1 MSQNNWSMNDKQK
14 KFVEILKENPEGIS
28 LYDIE
33 SKYGI
38 KFATGTIN
46 VLKTKGT
53 TTSKKVVYECN
64 IVRVD
69 NGQVVG
75 KTSKKVSLY
84 KLA

>member
-28 LYDIE
+28 LYGIE

-46 VLKTKGT
+46 VLKTKGI
-53 TTSKKVVYECN
+53 TTSEEVAYECN
-64 IVRVD
+64 VVRVD

-75 KTSKKVSLY
+75 KTFRKVSLY

>member
-1 MSQNNWSMNDKQK
+1 MDSKWTPNEKQSR
-14 KFVEILKENPEGIS
+14 FLEILKENPDGIS

-46 VLKTKGT
+46 PLKTKGMT
-53 TTSKKVVYECN
+53 QTEEVAYECKVV
-64 IVRVD
+64 RAD

-75 KTSKKVSLY
+75 KTTKKVSLY

>member
-46 VLKTKGT
+46 VLKTKGI
-53 TTSKKVVYECN
+53 TTSEEVAYECN